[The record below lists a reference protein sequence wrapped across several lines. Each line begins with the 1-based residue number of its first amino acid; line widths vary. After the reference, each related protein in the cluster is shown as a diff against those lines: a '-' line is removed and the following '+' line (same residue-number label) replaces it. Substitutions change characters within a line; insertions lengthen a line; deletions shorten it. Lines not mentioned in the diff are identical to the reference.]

1 MMETLSA
8 NVTVNAAAATSSSS
22 SESTQKLNEDDPIKT
37 RQSPSPSS
45 LAHQEANAGKIE
57 NN

>member
-8 NVTVNAAAATSSSS
+8 NVTVNAAAATSSS